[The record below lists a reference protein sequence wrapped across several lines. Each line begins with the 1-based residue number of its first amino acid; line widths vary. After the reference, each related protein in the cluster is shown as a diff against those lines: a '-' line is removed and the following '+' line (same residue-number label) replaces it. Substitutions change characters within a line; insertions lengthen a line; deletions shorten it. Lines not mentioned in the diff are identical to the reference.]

1 MVDSINTLNQ
11 TISDPQF
18 KESMDAILNGLI
30 GIVNFAAK
38 GAAAIAFLYQTIAGT
53 REKTL
58 VDLGEEIDTVS
69 TALANLEKN
78 RRGQLC
84 DRN

>member
-53 REKTL
+53 REK
-58 VDLGEEIDTVS
+58 
-69 TALANLEKN
+69 
-78 RRGQLC
+78 R
-84 DRN
+84 